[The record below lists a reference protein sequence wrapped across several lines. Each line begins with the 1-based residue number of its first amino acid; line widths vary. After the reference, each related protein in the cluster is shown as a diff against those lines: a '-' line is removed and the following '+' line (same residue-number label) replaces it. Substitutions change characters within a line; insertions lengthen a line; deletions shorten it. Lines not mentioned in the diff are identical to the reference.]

1 MDWWVYAII
10 WGAIFLTC
18 IIIEVN
24 TTDLTCIWFCISSLV
39 SLFLAIFKANIYVQL
54 IVFAVLTIVLII
66 ATRPLVKKLA
76 QRETIHTNADKV
88 LDMVG
93 IVTKI
98 IPAGEIGEVKVNSEL
113 WRAISIEAE
122 DIGIGEKVIIKSIT
136 GNKLLVAKANS
147 NHIDIL

>member
-18 IIIEVN
+18 IIIEIN

-54 IVFAVLTIVLII
+54 IVFALLTIILII

-93 IVTKI
+93 IVTKV

-113 WRAISIEAE
+113 WRAISIETE
-122 DIGIGEKVIIKSIT
+122 DIEIGEKVIIKSIT

-147 NHIDIL
+147 HHLDVL

>member
-18 IIIEVN
+18 IIIEIN

-54 IVFAVLTIVLII
+54 IVFAVLTIILII

-93 IVTKI
+93 TVTKV

-113 WRAISIEAE
+113 WRAISIETE
-122 DIGIGEKVIIKSIT
+122 DIEIGEKVIIKSIT

-147 NHIDIL
+147 HYIDVL

>member
-122 DIGIGEKVIIKSIT
+122 DIEIGEKVIIKSIT